1 MFKKYGV
8 LVMLS
13 LLVVSAPLSV
23 QADSIG
29 DMQKRQSEI
38 EQKKS
43 EIDKNIDTK
52 SSEIADL
59 ESEEQDASK
68 QLDALLKSIDETN
81 KKLKAQENK
90 VESENKKLKQLKKDI
105 AKLRNDIRERQEV
118 LDNRAR
124 AIQKSG
130 TATAYLD
137 MIFEA
142 GDFKELVDRVTVVS
156 AMVNADQNIM
166 QDQKDDQDKLKVAEG
181 SSQKKLENLK
191 VLAVDLEV
199 SKNNMESQKE
209 EKNDLVLALA
219 NKKDLT
225 KTEQS
230 LLASEQ
236 GSLTA
241 EEKKLAS
248 NIAGEKAKQEAAL
261 KAAEEKRIQEAT
273 AKANAEKASQ
283 SQTTVAQAPSSET
296 ASAPSHV
303 NSGGGQFIKP
313 ASGILTSGF
322 SDRTNPVTGQ
332 HESHKGQDIAAG
344 GAVTVSAAA
353 SGTVVFSGF
362 GASGSGYGGYGYVVK
377 IDHGNGFQT
386 LYGHMRAGSLKVVAG
401 QQVSQGQPIGI
412 MGSTGQSTGQHLHF
426 EIHQNGIPVDPAPYI

>member
-1 MFKKYGV
+1 MLKKYGV
-8 LVMLS
+8 LATLGI
-13 LLVVSAPLSV
+13 LIVSAPLSV
-23 QADSIG
+23 EADTIN
-29 DMQKRQSEI
+29 DMQKRQNEI

-43 EIDKNIDTK
+43 ELDKNIDTK

-59 ESEEQDASK
+59 ETKEKDASK
-68 QLDALLKSIDETN
+68 QLESLINSIDETN
-81 KKLKAQENK
+81 KKLRAQEDK
-90 VESENKKLKQLKKDI
+90 VDSENQKLKQLKKDI
-105 AKLRNDIRERQEV
+105 EKLRKDIKERQEV
-118 LDNRAR
+118 LDKRAR

-142 GDFKELVDRVTVVS
+142 NDFKELVDRVTVVS
-156 AMVNADQNIM
+156 TMVNADQNIM
-166 QDQKDDQDKLKVAEG
+166 QDQKDDQDKLKVAE
-181 SSQKKLENLK
+181 SSSEKKLENLR
-191 VLAVDLEV
+191 VLAVDLAV
-199 SKNNMESQKE
+199 SRNNMESQKA
-209 EKNDLVLALA
+209 EKNDLVMALA

-225 KTEQS
+225 KNEQS
-230 LLASEQ
+230 LLANEQ
-236 GSLTA
+236 GSLSA
-241 EEKKLAS
+241 EQKQLAS

-261 KAAEEKRIQEAT
+261 KAAEQKRIQEA
-273 AKANAEKASQ
+273 AVKANAEKASK
-283 SQTTVAQAPSSET
+283 SQTTVAQAPSPEV
-296 ASAPSHV
+296 ASAPSNV
-303 NSGGGQFIKP
+303 SSGGGQFIKP

-322 SDRTNPVTGQ
+322 SDRTNPVTGE

-362 GASGSGYGGYGYVVK
+362 GASGSGYGGYGYVVE

-426 EIHQNGIPVDPAPYI
+426 EIHQNGVPIDPAPYL